1 MYAMQQSSS
10 LMLLKYFCAY
20 TLTRFIRGIQNSL
33 ECMRGEKQTENFLV
47 DLLIF
52 ITLLVQLDGGIHGPI
67 PKEVDV
73 SEDEGEDENENKN
86 EFIKEVCE
94 SACECSPCIENKS
107 ANAAQVAEASQ
118 SAQAAETAQVAQSAE
133 LAEAAVNTL
142 KEPEAKVEVVNET
155 VTAVASESLPEV
167 VASEQ
172 PKIVL
177 KAVRVADKREEC
189 CVIS

>member
-67 PKEVDV
+67 LKEADV
-73 SEDEGEDENENKN
+73 SEDEDEGEDENENKN

-94 SACECSPCIENKS
+94 SACECSPCVEIKS
-107 ANAAQVAEASQ
+107 ADAAQVAEASQ
-118 SAQAAETAQVAQSAE
+118 AAEVAQSAE

-142 KEPEAKVEVVNET
+142 KEPEAKVEVVSEM
-155 VTAVASESLPEV
+155 VTAVASETLPEV

>member
-1 MYAMQQSSS
+1 MYAMQQSSG

-20 TLTRFIRGIQNSL
+20 TLTRCIRVMQNSL
-33 ECMRGEKQTENFLV
+33 EHMRGEEQTENILL

-67 PKEVDV
+67 ET
-73 SEDEGEDENENKN
+73 EDEDEL
-86 EFIKEVCE
+86 IKEVCE
-94 SACECSPCIENKS
+94 TGCECSPCIDKK
-107 ANAAQVAEASQ
+107 
-118 SAQAAETAQVAQSAE
+118 
-133 LAEAAVNTL
+133 AV
-142 KEPEAKVEVVNET
+142 PEAVSDV
-155 VTAVASESLPEV
+155 LPEV
-167 VASEQ
+167 AVTKTLPELAASEAVPEVTSEQ

>member
-10 LMLLKYFCAY
+10 LMLLKYFFAY

-67 PKEVDV
+67 PKEADV

-94 SACECSPCIENKS
+94 SACECSPCVEIKS
-107 ANAAQVAEASQ
+107 ADAAQVA
-118 SAQAAETAQVAQSAE
+118 QAAEVAQSAE
-133 LAEAAVNTL
+133 LAETAVNTL
-142 KEPEAKVEVVNET
+142 KEPEAKVEVASET
-155 VTAVASESLPEV
+155 VTAVASETLPEV

-172 PKIVL
+172 SKNESKP
-177 KAVRVADKREEC
+177 APVADKREEC

>member
-52 ITLLVQLDGGIHGPI
+52 VTLLVQLDGGIHGPI
-67 PKEVDV
+67 PKEEAE
-73 SEDEGEDENENKN
+73 SEDED
-86 EFIKEVCE
+86 KEVCE
-94 SACECSPCIENKS
+94 SACECSPIVENTS
-107 ANAAQVAEASQ
+107 AEASQ
-118 SAQAAETAQVAQSAE
+118 SAQAAEASQAAEVAQSAE

-142 KEPEAKVEVVNET
+142 KEPEAKVEVVSEM
-155 VTAVASESLPEV
+155 VTAVASETLPEV

>member
-67 PKEVDV
+67 PKEADV

-94 SACECSPCIENKS
+94 SACECSPTVENTS
-107 ANAAQVAEASQ
+107 AEAADAAQVAEASQ
-118 SAQAAETAQVAQSAE
+118 AAEVAQSAE

-142 KEPEAKVEVVNET
+142 KEPEAKVEVVSEM

-172 PKIVL
+172 SKNQL
-177 KAVRVADKREEC
+177 KPVAVADKREEC

>member
-107 ANAAQVAEASQ
+107 ADATHVAEASQ
-118 SAQAAETAQVAQSAE
+118 SAQVAQSAE
-133 LAEAAVNTL
+133 LAEAAVKTL

>member
-33 ECMRGEKQTENFLV
+33 ECMRGEEQTENFLV

-107 ANAAQVAEASQ
+107 ADATHVAEASQ
-118 SAQAAETAQVAQSAE
+118 VAETA
-133 LAEAAVNTL
+133 VNSL

-155 VTAVASESLPEV
+155 VTAVASETLPEV

-172 PKIVL
+172 SKNQL
-177 KAVRVADKREEC
+177 KPVPVADKREEC